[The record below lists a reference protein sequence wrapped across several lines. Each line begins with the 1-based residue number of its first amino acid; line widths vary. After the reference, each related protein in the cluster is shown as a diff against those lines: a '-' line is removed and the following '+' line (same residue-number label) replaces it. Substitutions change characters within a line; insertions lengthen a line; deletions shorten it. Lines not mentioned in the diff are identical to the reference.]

1 MKFPP
6 IVSLFTLLLVSPAFN
21 AHHSVLPFDGT
32 RPTTLRGVLRSVDW
46 RNPHVYFQVDV
57 TDSAGSMTTWSIEA
71 ESPLL
76 LERLGWAKANLVPNQ
91 LITVLG
97 APARDGKPILRC
109 RTITL
114 VSGSELP
121 CFPLDSRT
129 DK

>member
-1 MKFPP
+1 MKFSV
-6 IVSLFTLLLVSPAFN
+6 IVALCTLLLVSPSLD

-32 RPTTLRGVLRSVDW
+32 RPTTLHGVLRSVDW

-57 TDSAGSMTTWSIEA
+57 TDSAGAMTTWSIEA

-76 LERLGWAKANLVPNQ
+76 LERLGWTRARLAPKQ
-91 LITVLG
+91 SITVLG